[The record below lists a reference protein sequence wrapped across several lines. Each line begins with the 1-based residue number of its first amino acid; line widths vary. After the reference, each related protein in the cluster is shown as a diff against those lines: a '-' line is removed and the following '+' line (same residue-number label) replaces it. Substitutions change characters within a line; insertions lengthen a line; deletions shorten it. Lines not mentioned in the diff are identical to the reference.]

1 MVTLTKGK
9 HGADGFPRWR
19 ANRFLPRHGRQAG
32 NASKKAL
39 HPIVKVISVL
49 RGFVDLYRLQ
59 TGDVDLLRAQFRAL
73 IGQLPILYFALA
85 CNTVALASSVLP
97 SRHPLLVTL
106 FPVVLCAVC
115 AFRGIWWWRRRLAY
129 FSESQIRGHI
139 RNTAVLAL
147 VIAAAFM
154 VWGLLLYGDADAVRR
169 GQIAF
174 FLALTQIACVI
185 CLMPLPS
192 VSLCV
197 ATVGTVPFCAYFL
210 LTDPRVMTVEA
221 INFACVALAIVLL
234 MFRQHR
240 SFEALV
246 RSRRDLR
253 RRQVETR
260 KLSDENRRIALTDA
274 LSGLPNRRALLA
286 RLDEMRTVN
295 ATGEMKGP
303 VAAGGMRDHDGAMA
317 VVFIDLDGFKDI
329 NDTYGH
335 EIGDGVICRVAGV
348 LSQVCALA
356 AGVAR
361 VMLVRMGGDEFA
373 VLVEGAEATTRAGT
387 LAADALLALGQPIG
401 VEGHEF
407 HIGASI
413 GVAGDEAGD
422 ICSYELMRRADTAM
436 YRAKGDGKGGIRHYH
451 PGFDADRR
459 RRQQI
464 EADLRSGLTRG
475 EFDVAYQALVDAVS
489 GEVLGVEAFLRWPGR
504 PGGALMPDAFME
516 IAEVTGLIHPL
527 GQFVLRRACVEVGAQ
542 PGLMLSVNVSP
553 AQFRHPGFEAEVA
566 RVLADTGFPPQRLQI
581 EITESY
587 LVDHP
592 ERARHAIGAF
602 QRMGAAVALDDFGT
616 GFASIGYLQSYG
628 FDCVKL
634 DTSLSARLGRDP
646 RAAMLVSGM
655 IHMARGLEMRVA
667 AEGVESEMQAG
678 MLRLA
683 GCDVLQGYHFG
694 WPAGLRDVLENF
706 GMRMVAAQGG

>member
-1 MVTLTKGK
+1 M
-9 HGADGFPRWR
+9 
-19 ANRFLPRHGRQAG
+19 N
-32 NASKKAL
+32 
-39 HPIVKVISVL
+39 VISAL
-49 RGFVDLYRLQ
+49 RGLIGLYRLQ
-59 TGDVDLLRAQFRAL
+59 TDDGDLLRAQFRAL

-85 CNTVALASSVLP
+85 CNTVALAFSVP
-97 SRHPLLVTL
+97 SIGHFWLVEL
-106 FPVVLCAVC
+106 FPCVLCAIC

-129 FSESQIRGHI
+129 FSDVQIRRHI
-139 RNTAVLAL
+139 RNTAWLGL
-147 VIAAAFM
+147 VVAAAFM
-154 VWGLLLYGDADAVRR
+154 AWGLMLYPYTDVVGR

-192 VSLCV
+192 VALCV
-197 ATVGTVPFCAYFL
+197 ATVGTVPFCVYFL
-210 LTDPRVMTVEA
+210 WAYPRVMMVEA
-221 INFACVALAIVLL
+221 VNFALVAGAIVVL

-286 RLDEMRTVN
+286 RLEEVRGDEE
-295 ATGEMKGP
+295 GGHH
-303 VAAGGMRDHDGAMA
+303 AALA
-317 VVFIDLDGFKDI
+317 VIFIDLDGFKDI
-329 NDTYGH
+329 NDSYGH
-335 EIGDGVICRVAGV
+335 EIGDAVICAVGAA
-348 LSQVCALA
+348 LTQVCGDRRRA
-356 AGVAR
+356 
-361 VMLVRMGGDEFA
+361 MLVRLGGDEFA
-373 VLVEGAEATTRAGT
+373 ALVEDDEAAALAGSLAGEALVALTR
-387 LAADALLALGQPIG
+387 PIL

-413 GVAGDEAGD
+413 GVASDDEGQVSA
-422 ICSYELMRRADTAM
+422 YELMRRADTAM
-436 YRAKGDGKGGIRHYH
+436 YRAKADGKGGIRHYH

-464 EADLRSGLTRG
+464 EADMRTGMARG
-475 EFDVAYQALVDAVS
+475 EFDVAYQALIDAVS
-489 GEVLGVEAFLRWPGR
+489 GDVLGVEAFLRWPGR
-504 PGGALMPDAFME
+504 PGGALMPQAFME

-527 GQFVLRRACVEVGAQ
+527 GQFVLRRACQEVGPQ
-542 PGLMLSVNVSP
+542 PGLMLSVNASP
-553 AQFRHPGFEAEVA
+553 AQFRHPGFEAAVA
-566 RVLADTGFPPQRLQI
+566 QILEDTGFPPQRLQI

-587 LVDHP
+587 LIDHP
-592 ERARHAIGAF
+592 ERARAAIGAF
-602 QRMGAAVALDDFGT
+602 QKMGVAVALDDFGT

-634 DTSLSARLGRDP
+634 DTSLSTRLGRDP

-667 AEGVESEMQAG
+667 AEGVESELQAG

-694 WPAGLRDVLENF
+694 WPAPLAEVMEGF
-706 GMRMVAAQGG
+706 GIKAAAYQGH

>member
-1 MVTLTKGK
+1 VN
-9 HGADGFPRWR
+9 F
-19 ANRFLPRHGRQAG
+19 
-32 NASKKAL
+32 
-39 HPIVKVISVL
+39 ISVL
-49 RGFVDLYRLQ
+49 RGLTGLYRLQ
-59 TGDVDLLRAQFRAL
+59 TGDADLLRAQFRAL

-85 CNTVALASSVLP
+85 CNTVALAFSVSP
-97 SRHPLLVTL
+97 MGHSLLVAL
-106 FPVVLCAVC
+106 FPCVLCAVC

-129 FSESQIRGHI
+129 FSDTQIRHHI
-139 RNTAVLAL
+139 RNTSWLGL

-154 VWGLLLYGDADAVRR
+154 AWGLMLYPYADAVGR

-192 VSLCV
+192 VSLSV
-197 ATVGTVPFCAYFL
+197 ATVGTVPFCTYFL
-210 LTDPRVMTVEA
+210 WAYPRVMLVESV
-221 INFACVALAIVLL
+221 NFALVAGSIVVL

-286 RLDEMRTVN
+286 RLEEVRG
-295 ATGEMKGP
+295 GEE
-303 VAAGGMRDHDGAMA
+303 VDAAAHAQAPALA
-317 VVFIDLDGFKDI
+317 VIFLDLDGFKDI
-329 NDTYGH
+329 NDGYGH
-335 EIGDGVICRVAGV
+335 EIGDAVICEVGAV
-348 LSQVCALA
+348 LAQVCADRSPM
-356 AGVAR
+356 AGAKR
-361 VMLVRMGGDEFA
+361 AMLVRMGGDEFA
-373 VLVEGAEATTRAGT
+373 VLVEDGEASALAGSLAAEALVA
-387 LAADALLALGQPIG
+387 LARPIV

-413 GVAGDEAGD
+413 GVAGDDTGAVNA
-422 ICSYELMRRADTAM
+422 YELMRRADTAM
-436 YRAKGDGKGGIRHYH
+436 YRAKADGKGGIRHYH
-451 PGFDADRR
+451 HGFDADRR

-464 EADLRSGLTRG
+464 EEDLRGGLLRG
-475 EFDVAYQALVDAVS
+475 EFDLAYQALIDAVS
-489 GEVLGVEAFLRWPGR
+489 GEVQGVEAFLRWPGR

-527 GQFVLRRACVEVGAQ
+527 GQFVLRRACQEVGPQA
-542 PGLMLSVNVSP
+542 GLMLSVNASP
-553 AQFRHPGFEAEVA
+553 AQFRHPGFEGEVA
-566 RVLADTGFPPQRLQI
+566 RILEETGFPPQRLQI

-587 LVDHP
+587 LIDHP
-592 ERARHAIGAF
+592 ERARHAISAF
-602 QRMGAAVALDDFGT
+602 QKMGIAVALDDFGT

-667 AEGVESEMQAG
+667 AEGVESELQAG

-694 WPAGLRDVLENF
+694 WPAPLANVLESF
-706 GMRMVAAQGG
+706 GMRGVVRVV

>member
-1 MVTLTKGK
+1 MRRLTG
-9 HGADGFPRWR
+9 
-19 ANRFLPRHGRQAG
+19 
-32 NASKKAL
+32 
-39 HPIVKVISVL
+39 
-49 RGFVDLYRLQ
+49 LYRLQ
-59 TGDVDLLRAQFRAL
+59 TGDADLLRAQFRAL
-73 IGQLPILYFALA
+73 VGQLPILYFALA
-85 CNTVALASSVLP
+85 CNTSALAFSVSLAG
-97 SRHPLLVTL
+97 HPLLVTL
-106 FPVVLCAVC
+106 FPAALCTVC
-115 AFRGIWWWRRRLAY
+115 VFRGLWWWRRRLAY
-129 FSESQIRGHI
+129 FSDWQIRRHI
-139 RNTAVLAL
+139 RNTAWLGL
-147 VIAAAFM
+147 VISAAFM
-154 VWGLLLYGDADAVRR
+154 AWGLMLYPHANVVER

-174 FLALTQIACVI
+174 FLALTEISTVI

-197 ATVGTVPFCAYFL
+197 ATVGTVPFCGYFL
-210 LTDPRVMTVEA
+210 WAYPRVMLVVSL
-221 INFACVALAIVLL
+221 NFALITLAIVLL

-240 SFEALV
+240 SFDALV

-253 RRQVETR
+253 RRQLETR

-286 RLDEMRTVN
+286 RLDEMRPTHEG
-295 ATGEMKGP
+295 ATGDI
-303 VAAGGMRDHDGAMA
+303 ALA
-317 VVFIDLDGFKDI
+317 VVFLDLDGFKDI

-335 EIGDGVICRVAGV
+335 EIGDGVICAVGSV
-348 LSQVCALA
+348 LLQVCAQA
-356 AGVAR
+356 QEAPRA
-361 VMLVRMGGDEFA
+361 MLVRMGGDEFA
-373 VLVEGAEATTRAGT
+373 VLVEGAQATARAGA
-387 LAADALLALGQPIG
+387 LAAEALLALGRAIV
-401 VEGHEF
+401 VESHEF

-413 GVAGDEAGD
+413 GVAGDDEGTVS
-422 ICSYELMRRADTAM
+422 SYELMRRADTAM
-436 YRAKGDGKGGIRHYH
+436 YRAKSDGKGGVRHYH
-451 PGFDADRR
+451 HGFDADRR

-464 EADLRSGLTRG
+464 EADLRSGLARG

-489 GEVLGVEAFLRWPGR
+489 GEVTGVEALLRWPRR

-527 GQFVLRRACVEVGAQ
+527 GQFVLRRACQEVGAQ
-542 PGLMLSVNVSP
+542 AGLMLSINASP
-553 AQFRHPGFEAEVA
+553 AQFRAPGFEADVA
-566 RVLADTGFPPQRLQI
+566 AVLAQTGFPPQRLQI

-592 ERARHAIGAF
+592 ERARNAIAAF
-602 QRMGAAVALDDFGT
+602 QRMGVSVALDDFGT

-628 FDCVKL
+628 FDCVKI

-646 RAAMLVSGM
+646 RAAMLVTGM

-694 WPAGLRDVLENF
+694 WPAPLCDVLESF
-706 GMRMVAAQGG
+706 GLRMVVAQGG